1 MTITTEIDVTRPRS
15 RKLVREIEK
24 HKSVAK
30 SNYTNTQ
37 IGSTQNSF
45 TTDDVFNMCAD
56 ILNKHYGTNLSI

>member
-1 MTITTEIDVTRPRS
+1 MTVTAEIDVTRPAG

-30 SNYTNTQ
+30 LNYTYTQ
-37 IGSTQNSF
+37 IRSTQNNF

-56 ILNKHYGTNLSI
+56 ILNEHYGTNLSI